1 METSLGAS
9 VARVELIDFRCYES
23 IHLDLP
29 SGVTVISG
37 DNGEGKTSILEAVV
51 WCALGRSFRGVPDA
65 ALVRAGQE
73 EAVVRTF
80 ISAPERSRKIE
91 VGLRRTGRNK
101 ILLDGKSVSRLRDL
115 IGALRVTVF
124 APDDLALIKGG
135 PAGRRTF
142 IDELLTTI
150 NPRFSGVRADY
161 EKVLRHRNALLR
173 AGGRANSRSD
183 EGATLEV
190 FNQQLVATGSELL
203 EGRLQLLNQIFP
215 EVQLAYR
222 ELAIEPVALEADYVC
237 DWATLGPNETGLSQ
251 TLTREELAKTM
262 RAALSAL
269 AGRERERGTT
279 LVGPHRDEWALT
291 LAGLESR
298 SQASQGEQRTLALAL
313 RLAGHRAVT
322 AAFGQ
327 EPVLVLDDVF
337 SELDEYRS
345 AALVERLA
353 APQTLISTAGPL
365 PFGVEV
371 AARVCVANA
380 TARVQ

>member
-1 METSLGAS
+1 MESPPGPS
-9 VARVELIDFRCYES
+9 VARVELVDFRCYQS

-37 DNGEGKTSILEAVV
+37 DNGEGKTSILEAIV

-80 ISAPERSRKIE
+80 ISSPERSRKIE

-101 ILLDGKSVSRLRDL
+101 ILLDGKAVPRLRDL

-124 APDDLALIKGG
+124 APDDLTLIKGG
-135 PAGRRTF
+135 PTGRRTF

-173 AGGRANSRSD
+173 APARANSRSD
-183 EGATLEV
+183 ADATLEV
-190 FNQQLVATGSELL
+190 FNRQLVATGSELL

-222 ELAIEPVALEADYVC
+222 ELAIAPAALEADYVC
-237 DWATLGPNETGLSQ
+237 DWATNETDLSQ
-251 TLTREELAKTM
+251 TLTREELAETM
-262 RAALSAL
+262 RAALAAL

-313 RLAGHRAVT
+313 RLASHRAVT

-371 AARVCVANA
+371 AARVRVADA